1 MRVVI
6 EGGHVKFT
14 LDIDSKISIITGMSA
29 KHKTWMT
36 NAADIGEPAYKISIS
51 SPGYSIQ
58 ALRKSTW
65 ADVLTVGE
73 LNRRKCIY
81 IADDQDF
88 VGSHEFARAVK
99 NNKTSY
105 FIIINRVTGSVS
117 YDVRSMYTLES
128 TGKDHFLQP
137 MYTIPYAKG
146 FSSKMQFYT
155 EDSTSG
161 FRWFKELVPQIK
173 TTGGVA
179 NISKV
184 VASHTG
190 ACLCIAADLFG
201 LGYYYQD
208 IIKEANKNSNTIML
222 MKDYGSFEYLLLCS
236 NMFRYTLSEQDI
248 LGSMSKEIAC
258 EKVITTLTSSKYY
271 KYEKSYDLCYC
282 YYKDCCAQNRK
293 DKCDKGLS
301 GEKIEALLVDTE
313 FEYLLKLLHSSDTK
327 CLMAQCIKD
336 MTI

>member
-58 ALRKSTW
+58 ALRKNTW

-88 VGSHEFARAVK
+88 VGSHKFARAVR

-105 FIIINRVTGSVS
+105 FIIINRVAESLT
-117 YDVRSMYTLES
+117 YDTYSTYTLES
-128 TGKDHFLQP
+128 TGNAHFLQP
-137 MYTIPYAKG
+137 VC
-146 FSSKMQFYT
+146 SKDSLNKTQFYGG
-155 EDSTSG
+155 D
-161 FRWFKELVPQIK
+161 
-173 TTGGVA
+173 TT
-179 NISKV
+179 
-184 VASHTG
+184 
-190 ACLCIAADLFG
+190 
-201 LGYYYQD
+201 Y
-208 IIKEANKNSNTIML
+208 
-222 MKDYGSFEYLLLCS
+222 
-236 NMFRYTLSEQDI
+236 
-248 LGSMSKEIAC
+248 
-258 EKVITTLTSSKYY
+258 
-271 KYEKSYDLCYC
+271 
-282 YYKDCCAQNRK
+282 
-293 DKCDKGLS
+293 
-301 GEKIEALLVDTE
+301 
-313 FEYLLKLLHSSDTK
+313 DTK